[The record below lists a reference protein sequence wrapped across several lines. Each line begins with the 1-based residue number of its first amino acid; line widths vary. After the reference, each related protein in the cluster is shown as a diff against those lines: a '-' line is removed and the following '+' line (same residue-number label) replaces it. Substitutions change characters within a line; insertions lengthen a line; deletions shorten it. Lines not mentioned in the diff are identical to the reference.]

1 MKESEIKK
9 SIEKIHWALLGIL
22 DMIDRPND
30 VLLEHLEMLADETT
44 NALNLVIS
52 LCDYMIDDGAIDLT
66 EDLEIIHKEA
76 VAISNGEFDRIPKEA
91 LTDVRQPLFAKVLNN
106 AGNMWV
112 EIQRYWEWVETAKKP
127 TSDTNGMEMG
137 SNTTNSTETPQTPQK
152 GANVAI
158 MRPYTHKKPGRPK
171 NIFGDTIAAKYK
183 KHVELI
189 QEYTRNELQ
198 SLNAP
203 NAVVALFIAYRRK
216 DILKQCPS
224 YRATLRLLGIE
235 AKTDKEARKLCP
247 FGGHQNYG
255 DLRKK
260 YFNKEDGFAS
270 LNETDS
276 TQDGETKDLIQQAME
291 KAEALLKKLEP
302 PTEQKEAL
310 QGA

>member
-1 MKESEIKK
+1 LRTFAVEDNAIQHPRTPNDPHWLAMSEIRNMVCGLIACARQYGTRLPESELQKHGYDSVLFTNK
-9 SIEKIHWALLGIL
+9 SFAEFV
-22 DMIDRPND
+22 R
-30 VLLEHLEMLADETT
+30 
-44 NALNLVIS
+44 
-52 LCDYMIDDGAIDLT
+52 DLYEPT
-66 EDLEIIHKEA
+66 
-76 VAISNGEFDRIPKEA
+76 
-91 LTDVRQPLFAKVLNN
+91 
-106 AGNMWV
+106 
-112 EIQRYWEWVETAKKP
+112 QRTKKP

-137 SNTTNSTETPQTPQK
+137 SNTTNGTETPQTPQK

-158 MRPYTHKKPGRPK
+158 MQPYAKKPVGRPA
-171 NIFGDTIAAKYK
+171 NTFGDTIAAKYK
-183 KHVELI
+183 EHVEII
-189 QEYTRNELQ
+189 QEYARNELQ

-224 YRATLRLLGIE
+224 YSATLRLLGI
-235 AKTDKEARKLCP
+235 KEETLCP
-247 FGGHQNYG
+247 FGKHQNYNP
-255 DLRKK
+255 LRKK

-276 TQDGETKDLIQQAME
+276 TQDGETSKYIQQAME